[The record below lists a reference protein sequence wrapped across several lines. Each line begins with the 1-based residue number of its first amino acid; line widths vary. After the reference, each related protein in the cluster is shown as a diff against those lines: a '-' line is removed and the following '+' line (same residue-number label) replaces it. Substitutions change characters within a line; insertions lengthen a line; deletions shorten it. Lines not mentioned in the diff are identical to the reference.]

1 MGHRIMTMFVLRH
14 DGLRQR
20 NAKGHRRSREALQG
34 HRKQRHPHDQQF
46 GEDSH
51 AAILAQ
57 A

>member
-20 NAKGHRRSREALQG
+20 NAKGHRCSREALQG